1 MEIDAITNIISA
13 VGFPIA
19 CVIFMGMFIYRFS
32 NTVITYNKE
41 REDKLYELVGKSQEQ
56 LDRLEDTL
64 EDYIT
69 VLGKLRDDVNKIS
82 DDIEDIKHEKKV

>member
-1 MEIDAITNIISA
+1 MELDAMTTLIST

-19 CVIFMGMFIYRFS
+19 ATCFMAIFIYKFS
-32 NTVITYNKE
+32 STIITYNKE
-41 REDKLYELVGKSQEQ
+41 REDKLYELIGKSQEQ

-69 VLGKLRDDVNKIS
+69 VLGKLRDDVNRIS
-82 DDIEDIKHEKKV
+82 EDIEDIKNGN

>member
-1 MEIDAITNIISA
+1 MEVDLISNLISS

-19 CVIFMGMFIYRFS
+19 CVCFLGAFIARFS
-32 NTVITYNKE
+32 NTVMTYNKE
-41 REDKLYELVGKSQEQ
+41 REDKLYELIGKSQEQ

-69 VLGKLRDDVNKIS
+69 VLGKLRDDVNRIS
-82 DDIEDIKHEKKV
+82 DDIEDMKHDKL